1 MTSLTACTQVERLKS
16 GAEPNYASPQEFIA
30 KKNLNNQ
37 DGTAKDYI
45 YVWDAKQKGNS
56 TQSLIPRTTLSQYCH
71 TKSGRLVLSYKSQ
84 LSLVKNTA
92 QKRRL
97 AADKSLA
104 QGIGAYQCKFADGT
118 HWLVSIEPM
127 SEQAVQ
133 KNSATRSVKLLTKVM
148 SMHEARQFYRGAV
161 SLDKKI
167 EAPKNSAKNTPKA
180 VAKKEASLKE
190 NLKENPS
197 KELKPTT
204 VDVATPTVLPNN
216 HAAESVQQ
224 QQARLYVAA
233 RRDINTGKNITNA
246 CNNAQKAYSFGK
258 LQGTEGT
265 RVYTE
270 SGMLVA
276 RCLNSIPSYGSRI
289 PNAKGQARR
298 ILTNLAHNYNHSG
311 AKNMLRQMK

>member
-167 EAPKNSAKNTPKA
+167 EAPKTSVKNTPKA
-180 VAKKEASLKE
+180 VAKKRNEFKRRLKR
-190 NLKENPS
+190 
-197 KELKPTT
+197 KPKQR
-204 VDVATPTVLPNN
+204 VKA
-216 HAAESVQQ
+216 
-224 QQARLYVAA
+224 
-233 RRDINTGKNITNA
+233 NT
-246 CNNAQKAYSFGK
+246 
-258 LQGTEGT
+258 
-265 RVYTE
+265 
-270 SGMLVA
+270 
-276 RCLNSIPSYGSRI
+276 
-289 PNAKGQARR
+289 
-298 ILTNLAHNYNHSG
+298 
-311 AKNMLRQMK
+311 